1 MWKVDGSGRSA
12 YLTWT
17 GTDRKFALLDGQT
30 WAIGRG
36 EGCAVLLHSR
46 AVSRLHALIQRRESG
61 DYFLVDLGSRNGSFI
76 NGRRVSEPAQ
86 LHDNDHLVFA
96 EQELVF
102 RNPGRA
108 TSEPLPPV
116 TDSRDLPTSAMLVQS
131 LTTIVVVDIR
141 DFTRLARSLSEA
153 LLSQTIGTW
162 FFRIGKVAERWGSWK
177 QQYMG
182 DAVMAVWIHENKANV
197 GAELTRVLR
206 AVSEMDQVTAE
217 ISRSLPLPGL
227 LRIGAGVNTGLAVL
241 GGTYYTALGDTVN
254 VAMRLEAATKTT
266 GLYVVLGD
274 STFEAL
280 IAPPP
285 LPFQRVEVKVKG
297 HDQPVIAWGISFQD
311 LDSFLN
317 TVDDAHLKSAPTPS

>member
-1 MWKVDGSGRSA
+1 VDGASRSA
-12 YLTWT
+12 YLIWS
-17 GTDRKFALLDGQT
+17 GTDRKFTLLDGQT

-46 AVSRLHALIQRRESG
+46 AVSRLHALIQRRDSG
-61 DYFLVDLGSRNGSFI
+61 DYFLVDLGSRNGSFV

-102 RNPGRA
+102 RNPGGA
-108 TSEPLPPV
+108 LAEPLPPV

-162 FFRIGKVAERWGSWK
+162 FFRVGKVAERWGSWK

-182 DAVMAVWIHENKANV
+182 DAVMAVWVHENKANV
-197 GAELTRVLR
+197 GAELVRVLR
-206 AVSEMDQVTAE
+206 AVCEMDQVTAE

-227 LRIGAGVNTGLAVL
+227 FRIGAGVNTGLAVL

-254 VAMRLEAATKTT
+254 VAMRLEAATKAV
-266 GLYVVLGD
+266 GLNVVLGE
-274 STFEAL
+274 STYETL

-285 LPFQRVEVKVKG
+285 LPFKRVDVKVKG
-297 HDQPVIAWGISFQD
+297 HDQPVAAWGISFKD

-317 TVDDAHLKSAPTPS
+317 SVDETQLKSAPTPY

>member
-1 MWKVDGSGRSA
+1 M
-12 YLTWT
+12 
-17 GTDRKFALLDGQT
+17 
-30 WAIGRG
+30 
-36 EGCAVLLHSR
+36 LLHSR
-46 AVSRLHALIQRRESG
+46 AVSRLHALIQRRDSG
-61 DYFLVDLGSRNGSFI
+61 DYFLIDLGSRNGSFV

-102 RNPGRA
+102 HNPGGA
-108 TSEPLPPV
+108 LAEPLPPV

-141 DFTRLARSLSEA
+141 DFTRLARALSEA

-162 FFRIGKVAERWGSWK
+162 FFRVGKVAERWGSWK

-182 DAVMAVWIHENKANV
+182 DAVMAVWVHENKSNV
-197 GAELTRVLR
+197 GAELVRVLR
-206 AVSEMDQVTAE
+206 AVCEMDQVTSE

-227 LRIGAGVNTGLAVL
+227 FRIGAGVNTGLAIL

-254 VAMRLEAATKTT
+254 VAMRLEAATKAV
-266 GLYVVLGD
+266 GLNVVLGE
-274 STFEAL
+274 STYEAL

-285 LPFQRVEVKVKG
+285 LSFQRVDVKVKG
-297 HDQPVIAWGISFQD
+297 HDQPVAAWGISFKD
-311 LDSFLN
+311 LDSFIN
-317 TVDDAHLKSAPTPS
+317 SVDEAQLKSAPTPY

>member
-1 MWKVDGSGRSA
+1 
-12 YLTWT
+12 
-17 GTDRKFALLDGQT
+17 
-30 WAIGRG
+30 
-36 EGCAVLLHSR
+36 
-46 AVSRLHALIQRRESG
+46 
-61 DYFLVDLGSRNGSFI
+61 
-76 NGRRVSEPAQ
+76 
-86 LHDNDHLVFA
+86 
-96 EQELVF
+96 
-102 RNPGRA
+102 
-108 TSEPLPPV
+108 
-116 TDSRDLPTSAMLVQS
+116 MLVQS

-317 TVDDAHLKSAPTPS
+317 TVDEAHLKSAPTPS

>member
-1 MWKVDGSGRSA
+1 MIKVESTSRSA
-12 YLTWT
+12 YLIWS

-46 AVSRLHALIQRRESG
+46 AVSRLHALIQRRDSG
-61 DYFLVDLGSRNGSFI
+61 DYFLVDLGSRNGSFV
-76 NGRRVSEPAQ
+76 NGRRVNEPAQ

-102 RNPGRA
+102 RNPGA
-108 TSEPLPPV
+108 PASEPMPPV

-141 DFTRLARSLSEA
+141 DFARLARSLSEA

-162 FFRIGKVAERWGSWK
+162 FFRVGKIAGSWK

-182 DAVMAVWIHENKANV
+182 DAVMAVWVHENRANV
-197 GAELTRVLR
+197 GSELTRILR
-206 AVSEMDQVTAE
+206 AVCEMDQVTAE

-227 LRIGAGVNTGLAVL
+227 FRIGAGVNTGLAVL

-254 VAMRLEAATKTT
+254 VAMRLEAATKTI
-266 GLYVVLGD
+266 GLNVVLGE
-274 STFEAL
+274 STYEAL

-285 LPFQRVEVKVKG
+285 LPFRRFEVRVKG
-297 HDQPVIAWGISFQD
+297 HDRPVVAWGISFQD
-311 LDSFLN
+311 LDSFLDS
-317 TVDDAHLKSAPTPS
+317 VDETHLDSAPTPS